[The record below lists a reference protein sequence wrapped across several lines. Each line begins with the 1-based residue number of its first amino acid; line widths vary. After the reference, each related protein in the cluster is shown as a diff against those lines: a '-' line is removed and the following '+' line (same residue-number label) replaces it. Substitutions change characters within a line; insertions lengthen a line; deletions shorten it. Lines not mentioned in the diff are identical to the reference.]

1 MILDFALV
9 MFLALA
15 VTGALWA
22 LDRVLWAPGRE
33 RLAEAFAREGKV
45 EAAAQARREPVVV
58 EYARAFFPVILV
70 VFLIRSFLAEPFRIP
85 SGSMMPSLFNGD
97 FILVNKFSYG
107 VRLPV
112 VNERVVRVDDPKRGE
127 VIVFRF
133 PGDLSVNYI
142 KRVVG
147 VPGDHVV
154 YKSKQLFING
164 KPMEQ
169 SERGPYFSPH
179 LGSAPGVVTRAVEQL
194 DGQRHEILIVGGP
207 DDGLAEFRVPAGH
220 YFVMGDNRDQSNDSR
235 YWGFVPDENL
245 VGKAFLIWFS
255 LDTVSPDRWIWQ
267 RIVWNRI
274 GSSID

>member
-9 MFLALA
+9 MFIALV

-22 LDRVLWAPGRE
+22 LDRLLWAPGRE
-33 RLAEAFAREGKV
+33 RRAETLAREGRA
-45 EAAAQARREPVVV
+45 EEAAQARREPVVV

-70 VFLIRSFLAEPFRIP
+70 VFLIRSFLVEPFRIP
-85 SGSMMPSLFNGD
+85 SGSMMPNLFNGD

-133 PGDLSVNYI
+133 PGDQSVNYI

-147 VPGDHVV
+147 VPGDHVI
-154 YKSKQLFING
+154 YKEKRLYING
-164 KPMEQ
+164 QPMEQ
-169 SERGPYFSPH
+169 SESRPYFTAH
-179 LGSAPGVVTRAVEQL
+179 IAASASAVQRVAEKL
-194 DGQRHEILIVGGP
+194 DGHQHDILIVGGA
-207 DDGLAEFRVPAGH
+207 DNGASEFRVPAGH

-235 YWGFVPDENL
+235 YWGFVPDRNL

-255 LDTVSPDRWIWQ
+255 LDTISPDRWIWQ

-274 GSSID
+274 GDSIN